1 MKTVSRFNITLSIP
15 FSLICIVRAELDGR
29 PLNTAIEWIL
39 FSSENN
45 GTSEVKLEMH
55 ECFLDTLNILSVNE
69 SSSGCEIYLMP
80 VSDFSGSGSGFSGS
94 PPAVFGYQS
103 VLNRTENGTDTQVT
117 YRCQATAMNVIMF
130 SDTTVYV
137 EGIYISLQFRTILL

>member
-1 MKTVSRFNITLSIP
+1 MKTVSRFNITLNIP
-15 FSLICIVRAELDGR
+15 FSLICNVRAEFDGR

-39 FSSENN
+39 FSSEGN
-45 GTSEVKLEMH
+45 GTSEVKEVLEMH
-55 ECFLDTLNILSVNE
+55 ECFPGTINLLSVNE
-69 SSSGCEIYLMP
+69 SSSECEIDLGS
-80 VSDFSGSGSGFSGS
+80 VLDFSGSGSGFSGS

-117 YRCQATAMNVIMF
+117 YRCQATAMNVTRF

-137 EGIYISLQFRTILL
+137 EGILY